1 MRGVCSAI
9 RKVDIIVP
17 LEHTAAPLKLELKKL
32 AGVVL
37 SLQNKSDQI
46 WGSLAWAR
54 FSETLMEDVFRACRA
69 AAEDG
74 QDTYLNLIRSAV
86 DAAFDARDTAS
97 RINVG
102 RFATLRGLLRA
113 EVVPTL
119 HRAAMKKVQ
128 EFVKRAVTS
137 LVDASYGEPA
147 TSAETFQKLQQSF
160 TGCVMRQLVDLA
172 CTKLPLGT
180 GISEGFRLEEDEGHV
195 RSRSEL
201 NQLLTKLREAKAT
214 VEGLEI

>member
-1 MRGVCSAI
+1 MRGICSAI
-9 RKVDIIVP
+9 QEVDVIVP
-17 LEHTAAPLKLELKKL
+17 LGHRAAPLKDLED
-32 AGVVL
+32 
-37 SLQNKSDQI
+37 NSDQI

-54 FSETLMEDVFRACRA
+54 ESEALMEEVFQSCRS

-86 DAAFDARDTAS
+86 DVAFDAPDTAW
-97 RINVG
+97 RTHKINVG
-102 RFATLRGLLRA
+102 RFATLRALLRA

-128 EFVKRAVTS
+128 EFVERAMTA

-180 GISEGFRLEEDEGHV
+180 GIPEGFRLEEDEAHV

-201 NQLLTKLREAKAT
+201 NQLLTKLTEAKAT
-214 VEGLEI
+214 VEGLEVQ